1 MFISVSFERGYWR
14 AGLLLFLVERMKVQ
28 LMSGRNCS
36 ALTLDLVNSSIGKQ
50 RSSGILSKF
59 HLLRAQGVMPNPR
72 ANADLLP
79 AIFIAFSKASFG
91 VDIMHSLK
99 LLKVEDNILPKI
111 ELVQLKI
118 RGKLLPLVE
127 NGKKSKVQTAKYL
140 EFASR
145 LKGLM
150 DKEGSPI
157 TTVNQLKDAIDV
169 TYEMA
174 RRYTLGIAKPREE
187 KMQILADKFNVDIS
201 YLDHG
206 TGLEPNVTAPF
217 PVAGRL
223 VPVISWV
230 QAGSWTTVDSVPAG
244 TQFEEWL
251 PPNPKC
257 GKNGYGLEVVGESML
272 PDFRPGD
279 KIYVNP
285 DFQITD
291 LKTGDLVIVSCQGD
305 SEATFKKLIVESGNM
320 YLQPLNPDWPEKT
333 IALEDGCK
341 LVGKV
346 VGLYRDV

>member
-1 MFISVSFERGYWR
+1 MDSKSIRYKNTRLLVDQVGGVSSFADKIGKGQSQTSQF
-14 AGLLLFLVERMKVQ
+14 AGTNPIKGIGNKVAREIEEAFNKPH
-28 LMSGRNCS
+28 GW
-36 ALTLDLVNSSIGKQ
+36 LDLPQEGTQTIDNNVSEPIPLIGKL
-50 RSSGILSKF
+50 I
-59 HLLRAQGVMPNPR
+59 
-72 ANADLLP
+72 
-79 AIFIAFSKASFG
+79 
-91 VDIMHSLK
+91 
-99 LLKVEDNILPKI
+99 
-111 ELVQLKI
+111 
-118 RGKLLPLVE
+118 
-127 NGKKSKVQTAKYL
+127 
-140 EFASR
+140 
-145 LKGLM
+145 
-150 DKEGSPI
+150 
-157 TTVNQLKDAIDV
+157 
-169 TYEMA
+169 
-174 RRYTLGIAKPREE
+174 
-187 KMQILADKFNVDIS
+187 
-201 YLDHG
+201 
-206 TGLEPNVTAPF
+206 
-217 PVAGRL
+217 
-223 VPVISWV
+223 PVISWV

-291 LKTGDLVIVSCQGD
+291 LRTGDLVIVSCQGD